1 MPTIAERIKAFN
13 EDRLPEFRSMKYRIM
28 ADNAFSFFRGTCH
41 LFYEDLSGHN
51 QIPFS
56 PPSWVCGDLHLENFG
71 SYKGDNRLVY
81 FDMND
86 FDEALL
92 SPISWELVRMICS
105 IFTGFDTLK
114 IAKEEALKMAQD
126 FLQTYSRILGNG
138 KAHYIEPQIA
148 KGIVRIFLEKVAERK
163 QKQLVG
169 RRTVLVKGE
178 LKLLLDSK
186 RYFPLEKTRKK
197 DLIQQLN
204 AWTQEKKEHRYRFLA
219 IDAGFRIAGT
229 GSLGQKRYVFLV
241 QSTIDPTKHGLIDMK
256 QSKASSLQPY
266 ITLPQPSWKSESDR
280 IIAIQNRMQNVAPA
294 FLNSISFEEESY
306 VLKELQPTDDKINF
320 SLIKNRS
327 KDVERVIRDMAI
339 LTASAQLRSSGRQG
353 AASADELLSFGQDSQ
368 WQQFTIDYALNYAN
382 QIKKD
387 YQSYLKDFNAGYFN
401 LD

>member
-13 EDRLPEFRSMKYRIM
+13 EDRVPEFRSMKYRIM

-105 IFTGFDTLK
+105 IFIGFDTLK
-114 IAKEEALKMAQD
+114 IAKDEALKMAQI
-126 FLQTYSRILGNG
+126 FLQTYSHIMANG

-148 KGIVRIFLEKVAERK
+148 KGIVKIFLKKVAERK

-169 RRTVLVKGE
+169 RRTVLVKDS
-178 LKLLLDSK
+178 LKLMIDNK
-186 RYFPLEKTRKK
+186 RYFALEKTTRKN
-197 DLIQQLN
+197 LIQHLN
-204 AWTQEKKEHRYRFLA
+204 TWIQEQKEHRYRHFA
-219 IDAGFRIAGT
+219 IDAGFRVAGT

-241 QSTIDPTKHGLIDMK
+241 QSTLDSSKHGLLDMK
-256 QSKASSLQPY
+256 QSKTSSLQAY
-266 ITLPQPSWKSESDR
+266 IPLTQPAWKTESDR

-294 FLNSISFEEESY
+294 FLNSITFENDTY

-320 SLIKNRS
+320 ALIKNRS
-327 KDVERVIRDMAI
+327 KDVDRVIRDMAI

-353 AASADELLSFGQDSQ
+353 AASADELLSFGQDNQ
-368 WQQFTIDYALNYAN
+368 WQQFIIDYALNYTN

-387 YQSYLKDFNAGYFN
+387 YQSYLNDFKEGYFK
-401 LD
+401 